1 MPPSSEEPA
10 FSPTPEDF
18 RAWLEEQD
26 DSTESPGALA
36 VRLSLP
42 AGEPRRWILYM
53 HGFRSCQSGDKASFF
68 RQRAVDAGFGF
79 CSFDFRGHGDS
90 EGRLSDL
97 TPTGN
102 LEDIARVRRWL
113 VEQGAERVIL
123 VGSSMGGASALW
135 FAARNPHAVDAVLA
149 IAPALDLA
157 ARLEAWAGEEGLEEW
172 RRQGVR
178 RWADDRGEAD
188 LGWGLV
194 EDLRGY
200 RLEDLAEALQ
210 VPALLL
216 QGRQDQ
222 SVGWR
227 SAVEL
232 ADRARP
238 GLVDL
243 HLFGDGDHR
252 LVDRIE
258 RLWALMRGFLVGRGL
273 V

>member
-1 MPPSSEEPA
+1 
-10 FSPTPEDF
+10 
-18 RAWLEEQD
+18 
-26 DSTESPGALA
+26 
-36 VRLSLP
+36 
-42 AGEPRRWILYM
+42 M

-68 RQRAVDAGFGF
+68 RQQAVDAGFAF
-79 CSFDFRGHGDS
+79 CSFDFRGHGES

-97 TPTGN
+97 TPSGN
-102 LEDIARVRRWL
+102 QEDIARVRRWL
-113 VEQGAERVIL
+113 LEQGAERVVL
-123 VGSSMGGASALW
+123 LGSSMGGASALW
-135 FAARNPHAVDAVLA
+135 FAARNPETVDAVLA
-149 IAPALDLA
+149 IAPALDMA
-157 ARLEAWAGEEGLEEW
+157 ERLEAWAGEEGLEEW
-172 RRQGVR
+172 KRRGVR

-188 LGWGLV
+188 LGWSLV
-194 EDLRGY
+194 EDLRSY
-200 RLEDLAEALQ
+200 RREDLAEMLR

-232 ADRARP
+232 ASHARP

-258 RLWALMRGFLVGRGL
+258 RLWGLMQGFLAGLGL